1 MISLSVFFVGAVK
14 NKFSFLLMNVCVI
27 SQTSSEMMADVDFR
41 DIIDINI
48 DKDKENRF
56 FINIYFRDD
65 WTLVI
70 TILLK
75 RC

>member
-1 MISLSVFFVGAVK
+1 M
-14 NKFSFLLMNVCVI
+14 I
-27 SQTSSEMMADVDFR
+27 SQTSSEMIANINFR

-48 DKDKENRF
+48 DKDKENKF

-75 RC
+75 RDII